1 MNRLGIKKGAIVGA
15 RHFDPMM
22 VRLIQVTL
30 EMSPELD
37 DDTVWITCG
46 ADSHEIGLHANFRA
60 WDIRTRNI
68 TAPDLNTR
76 RQIAAEWARKV
87 RERVDTQA
95 KMKAT
100 RPSWSAKHRP
110 RRRQARGRKNSRAD
124 LSSATCAWNPSRGCR
139 SWTGWPR
146 S

>member
-87 RERVDTQA
+87 RERVGEDFDVLLETF
-95 KMKAT
+95 AT
-100 RPSWSAKHRP
+100 DPNLDHIHEEFDP
-110 RRRQARGRKNSRAD
+110 RER
-124 LSSATCAWNPSRGCR
+124 L
-139 SWTGWPR
+139 
-146 S
+146 